1 MSEFKSIVIVGCG
14 LIGGSFALA
23 LRRAGYSGRITA
35 YGGTRSPKIALER
48 GVVND
53 IETSFDRGELCEA
66 DLIYLAAPIGGII
79 DFLRTRSTQIKRGAL
94 VTDAGSTKTDICR
107 VAKESIPAGVHFIG
121 GHPMAGSEQTGVEY
135 ARADLFDR
143 ATYALMEGGDER
155 RLTFLKSTIEEIGAR
170 VLLTDPEAH
179 DQAVAL
185 VSHLPQLVASSLA
198 ALHLSVEDRELA
210 QRMAA
215 TGWLDMTR
223 LAGSSWK
230 IWRDIILTNQTN
242 ISDRLGLL
250 ITELQFL
257 KDALDERDLNCARE
271 LFEKANRAIAAQ
283 RSVRYRDFEKMIE

>member
-1 MSEFKSIVIVGCG
+1 MSEFKNIVIVGCG

-53 IETSFDRGELCEA
+53 IETSFDRGEVCDA
-66 DLIYLAAPIGGII
+66 DLVYLAAPIGGII
-79 DFLRTRSTQIKRGAL
+79 DFLRTRSTLIKRGAL
-94 VTDAGSTKTDICR
+94 ITDAGSTKTEICR
-107 VAKESIPAGVHFIG
+107 VAKESIPTGVHFIG

-143 ATYALMEGGDER
+143 ATYVLIEGGDES
-155 RLTFLKSTIEEIGAR
+155 RLTCLKSVIEGIGAR
-170 VLLTDPEAH
+170 VLLAEPEAH

-198 ALHLSVEDRELA
+198 ALNLSAKDRELA

-215 TGWLDMTR
+215 TGWFDMTR
-223 LAGSSWK
+223 LAASSWK

-242 ISDRLGLL
+242 ISARLGLM
-250 ITELQFL
+250 IAEMQSL
-257 KDALDERDLNCARE
+257 KDALDARDLNRARE
-271 LFEKANRAIAAQ
+271 LFDEANQAIAAQ
-283 RSVRYRDFEKMIE
+283 RSMRYRGFEKL

>member
-1 MSEFKSIVIVGCG
+1 MSEFKNIVIVGCG

-23 LRRAGYSGRITA
+23 LRRAGYSGRIAA
-35 YGGTRSPKIALER
+35 YGGTRSPRIALER

-53 IETSFDRGELCEA
+53 IEKSFDRGEVCDA
-66 DLIYLAAPIGGII
+66 DLVYLAAPIGGII

-94 VTDAGSTKTDICR
+94 VTDAGSTKTEVCR
-107 VAKESIPAGVHFIG
+107 VAKESIPEGVHFIG

-143 ATYALMEGGDER
+143 ATYVLMRGGDGNR
-155 RLTFLKSTIEEIGAR
+155 VSSLKSIIEGIGAR
-170 VLLTDPEAH
+170 VILTEPEAH
-179 DQAVAL
+179 DRAVAL

-198 ALHLSVEDRELA
+198 ALHLAVEDRDLA
-210 QRMAA
+210 QQMAA

-250 ITELQFL
+250 IAELQSL
-257 KDALDERDLNCARE
+257 KDALDARDLNRARE
-271 LFEKANRAIAAQ
+271 LFEEANRAIAAQ
-283 RSVRYRDFEKMIE
+283 RSVRYRGFEKL

>member
-1 MSEFKSIVIVGCG
+1 MSEFKNIVIVGCG

-23 LRRAGYSGRITA
+23 LRRAGYSGRIAA
-35 YGGTRSPKIALER
+35 YGGRRSPRIALER

-53 IETSFDRGELCEA
+53 IETSFDRGEVCDA
-66 DLIYLAAPIGGII
+66 DLVYLAAPIGGII
-79 DFLRTRSTQIKRGAL
+79 DFLHTRSTQIKRGAL
-94 VTDAGSTKTDICR
+94 VTDAGSTKREICL
-107 VAKESIPAGVHFIG
+107 VAKESIPEGVHFIG

-143 ATYALMEGGDER
+143 ATYVLMEGGDEN
-155 RLTFLKSTIEEIGAR
+155 RLRSLKATIEGIGAR
-170 VLLTDPEAH
+170 VLLTEPEAH

-198 ALHLSVEDRELA
+198 ALHLAVEDHELS

-250 ITELQFL
+250 IADLQSL
-257 KDALDERDLNCARE
+257 KDALDARDLNRARE
-271 LFEKANRAIAAQ
+271 LFEEANRAIAAQ
-283 RSVRYRDFEKMIE
+283 RSVRYRGFEKL

>member
-1 MSEFKSIVIVGCG
+1 MSDFKNIVIVGCG

-35 YGGTRSPKIALER
+35 YGGTRSPKVALER

-53 IETSFDRGELCEA
+53 IETSFDRGDVSDA
-66 DLIYLAAPIGGII
+66 DLVYLAAPIGGII

-94 VTDAGSTKTDICR
+94 ITDAGSTKTEICR
-107 VAKESIPAGVHFIG
+107 VAKESIPTGVHFIG

-143 ATYALMEGGDER
+143 ATYVLIEGGDET
-155 RLTFLKSTIEEIGAR
+155 RLTCLKSVIEGIGAR
-170 VLLTDPEAH
+170 VLLAEPRAH

-198 ALHLSVEDRELA
+198 ALNLSAEDRELA

-215 TGWLDMTR
+215 TGWFDMTR

-250 ITELQFL
+250 IAEMQSL
-257 KDALDERDLNCARE
+257 KDALDARDLNRARE
-271 LFEKANRAIAAQ
+271 LFEEANRAIAAQ
-283 RSVRYRDFEKMIE
+283 RAARYRGFEKL